1 MAKSSANIFMK
12 AGKFLVVQLRAK
24 NVFEKERTEKT
35 GLFLKF
41 QYYLTTRLHRKVRKK
56 QNCLRRTF

>member
-1 MAKSSANIFMK
+1 MK

-35 GLFLKF
+35 VDFF
-41 QYYLTTRLHRKVRKK
+41 
-56 QNCLRRTF
+56 